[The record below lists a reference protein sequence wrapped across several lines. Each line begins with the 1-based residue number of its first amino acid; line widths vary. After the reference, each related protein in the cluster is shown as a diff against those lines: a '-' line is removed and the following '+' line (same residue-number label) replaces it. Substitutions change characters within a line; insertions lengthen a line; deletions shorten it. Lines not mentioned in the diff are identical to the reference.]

1 MRLIPRRDK
10 IAVVEL
16 FGTIGGGVRSA
27 PYERVFGQVRMA
39 RSVRAMVL
47 DIDSPGGSV
56 PASEYIYRCV
66 AKVAEQKPVVAAIRG
81 VGASGAYMVAC
92 GAQRIVATPGALV
105 GSIGV
110 ISVRPM
116 LRAALEKIGVDV
128 SVTKSGEL
136 KDMGAVWRPFTPE
149 EEAKMQQLTDE
160 SYDRFVEIVADERG
174 LDCSTA
180 RELATGEV
188 FWAARA
194 LEAGLVDELGDL
206 DLAVDRAAKLAGCTR
221 RVVRMG
227 PRRSLGQRLLR
238 PLSETLVESV
248 TSELERRLWAESL
261 R

>member
-1 MRLIPRRDK
+1 MRLIPRRER
-10 IAVVEL
+10 IAVIEL
-16 FGTIGGGVRSA
+16 FGTLGGGVKSA
-27 PYERVFGQVRMA
+27 PYERVFDQVRTA
-39 RSVRAMVL
+39 RSIRAMVL

-116 LRAALEKIGVDV
+116 LRAALEKMGVDV
-128 SVTKSGEL
+128 SVTKSGDL
-136 KDMGAVWRPFTPE
+136 KDMGAVWRPSTPE
-149 EEAKMQQLTDE
+149 EEAKMQELTDE
-160 SYDRFVEIVADERG
+160 SYGRFVEIVAGARG
-174 LDCSTA
+174 LTHSSA

-188 FWAARA
+188 FWATKA

-206 DLAVDRAAKLAGCTR
+206 ELAVDRAANLAGCGKK
-221 RVVRMG
+221 VVRMG
-227 PRRSLGQRLLR
+227 PRRGLGQRLFR
-238 PLSETLVESV
+238 PLSESLVESV
-248 TSELERRLWAESL
+248 ANEFERRLWVQSL

>member
-1 MRLIPRRDK
+1 MRLIPRRDR
-10 IAVVEL
+10 IAVIEL
-16 FGTIGGGVRSA
+16 FGTIGGGVKSA
-27 PYERVFGQVRMA
+27 PFERIFDQIRTA
-39 RSVRAMVL
+39 RSIRAMVL

-116 LRAALEKIGVDV
+116 LRVALEKMGVDV
-128 SVTKSGEL
+128 SVTKSGAL
-136 KDMGAVWRPFTPE
+136 KDMGAIWRPSTPE
-149 EEAKMQQLTDE
+149 EEAKMQKLTDE
-160 SYDRFVEIVADERG
+160 SYDRFIEIVAGARG
-174 LDCSTA
+174 LAYSSA

-188 FWAARA
+188 FWAAEA

-206 DLAVDRAAKLAGCTR
+206 DLAVDRAANLAGCTKKA
-221 RVVRMG
+221 VRMG

-238 PLSETLVESV
+238 PLSESLVESA
-248 TSELERRLWAESL
+248 TNEFERRLWVESL

>member
-1 MRLIPRRDK
+1 MRLIPRRDR
-10 IAVVEL
+10 IAVIDL
-16 FGTIGGGVRSA
+16 FGTIGGGVKSA
-27 PYERVFGQVRMA
+27 PYERVLDQIRTT
-39 RSVRAMVL
+39 RSIRAMVL

-116 LRAALEKIGVDV
+116 LRAALEKMGVDV

-136 KDMGAVWRPFTPE
+136 KDMGAVWRPSTPE
-149 EEAKMQQLTDE
+149 EEAKMQELTDE
-160 SYDRFVEIVADERG
+160 SYDRFVEIVAGARG
-174 LDCSTA
+174 LAYSSA

-188 FWAARA
+188 FWAPRA

-206 DLAVDRAAKLAGCTR
+206 DLAVDRAASLAGCTK

-227 PRRSLGQRLLR
+227 PRRSLGQRLLQ
-238 PLSETLVESV
+238 PLSESLVESV
-248 TSELERRLWAESL
+248 TNEFERRLWVERL